1 MEKYEK
7 WKEAF
12 DGKVLHVNVG
22 KTIDMQ
28 ILDGR
33 RRVTAKFDL
42 CGVCGEWI
50 GCSSIKCLQ
59 CKKWVHRRW
68 ADVSHKV
75 SLTVAR
81 DAFVYSSCLGLAAA
95 EVEVP
100 VFKYDSYHLEV
111 VVRFYY
117 LGDMLNSYGSVAE
130 AVGARIGSAWIKLWE
145 LTGLLTDKLGQSLKQ
160 RRKICRC
167 CIRPVLLQL
176 LRNLGI
182 IRGEWGEIEWG
193 QMLHDKNDLRYWTNC
208 VIVDM
213 KRQGDKTDVA
223 VVVVTF

>member
-12 DGKVLHVNVG
+12 DGKALYVNVG

-42 CGVCGEWI
+42 C
-50 GCSSIKCLQ
+50 SIKCLQ
-59 CKKWVHRRW
+59 CKKWVHRRCS
-68 ADVSHKV
+68 DVSHKF

-81 DAFVYSSCLGLAAA
+81 DAFVYSSRLGLAAA

-130 AVGARIGSAWIKLWE
+130 AVGARVGSAWIKL
-145 LTGLLTDKLGQSLKQ
+145 
-160 RRKICRC
+160 
-167 CIRPVLLQL
+167 
-176 LRNLGI
+176 
-182 IRGEWGEIEWG
+182 
-193 QMLHDKNDLRYWTNC
+193 
-208 VIVDM
+208 
-213 KRQGDKTDVA
+213 
-223 VVVVTF
+223 

>member
-145 LTGLLTDKLGQSLKQ
+145 LTGLLTDKLGQHWSKGGRFADAVYGQFSYNCSETWELYVANEVRLSGVKCCMT
-160 RRKICRC
+160 RMICGTGRT
-167 CIRPVLLQL
+167 V
-176 LRNLGI
+176 
-182 IRGEWGEIEWG
+182 
-193 QMLHDKNDLRYWTNC
+193 
-208 VIVDM
+208 
-213 KRQGDKTDVA
+213 
-223 VVVVTF
+223 

>member
-59 CKKWVHRRW
+59 CKKWVHHRCS
-68 ADVSHKV
+68 DVSHKV

-100 VFKYDSYHLEV
+100 VFKYDSYHLKWL
-111 VVRFYY
+111 
-117 LGDMLNSYGSVAE
+117 LGSIILE
-130 AVGARIGSAWIKLWE
+130 
-145 LTGLLTDKLGQSLKQ
+145 
-160 RRKICRC
+160 IC
-167 CIRPVLLQL
+167 
-176 LRNLGI
+176 
-182 IRGEWGEIEWG
+182 
-193 QMLHDKNDLRYWTNC
+193 
-208 VIVDM
+208 
-213 KRQGDKTDVA
+213 
-223 VVVVTF
+223 